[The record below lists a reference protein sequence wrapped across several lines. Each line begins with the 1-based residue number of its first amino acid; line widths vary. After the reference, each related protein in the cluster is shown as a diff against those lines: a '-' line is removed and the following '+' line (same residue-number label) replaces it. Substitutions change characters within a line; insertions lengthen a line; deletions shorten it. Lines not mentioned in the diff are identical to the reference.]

1 MRKLIKII
9 SVGEDFVP
17 TPTSLLSSLGS
28 QARKVLVLN
37 TEYGSPRF
45 SPQAKGLPCNHF
57 GLTTLSHISKRC
69 APLNRGV
76 KNNYVNSIKY
86 HVAVCVKNNP
96 VNSIKYHAVVL
107 VIQLFIYTCSN
118 RYGNLNEKKND

>member
-1 MRKLIKII
+1 MIRIIIFFFFLRKLIKII

-57 GLTTLSHISKRC
+57 GLTPLSHIGKRC

-86 HVAVCVKNNP
+86 HV
-96 VNSIKYHAVVL
+96 VVL
-107 VIQLFIYTCSN
+107 VIQLFIYMCSN
-118 RYGNLNEKKND
+118 RYSNLNEKKND

>member
-57 GLTTLSHISKRC
+57 GLTPLSHIGKRC

-86 HVAVCVKNNP
+86 HV
-96 VNSIKYHAVVL
+96 VVL